1 MSTAKKFGF
10 FAGVFTPSILTILGV
25 IMYMRMGWVVGN
37 AGLWGTMAIII
48 LAHVISIATGLS
60 ISSISTDKKVGAGG
74 VYYVL
79 SRSLGL
85 PMGGAIGLTLF
96 TATSFSIALY
106 LIGFA
111 ENFNPVLNLG
121 ESIDDYRLSGSIA
134 LLLLTLL
141 GYISTSIA
149 LRSQYIILISI
160 FLSLLAIFLGDA
172 SAVEIPVSTADLD
185 EVPFEVIFGVFFP
198 AVTGFTA
205 GIAMSGDLKNPK
217 RDIPLGT
224 LLAIGTGFVVYT
236 LLALF
241 LYFNVDS
248 QSLRGDNN
256 ILMKIAWFMPFV
268 IMGIWGATLS
278 SAMGGILG
286 GPRILQAMSMDRIVP
301 FSAVLSKGSGK
312 NAEPRNALI
321 ITIII
326 AEIGVLIGELDVIAR
341 IVSMFYL
348 AAYNFIN
355 LSFFLESWASVD
367 FTPSFKVSRWFGA
380 IGFLATFFV
389 MFQLDP
395 VAMIAAY
402 VILFV
407 VFILLRR
414 KEISLSTGDIWGSV
428 WSSVVKAGLRRMDEK
443 EDHQRNWR
451 PNILLFSGGTEARP
465 HLIQLA
471 REIEGKAGMISNF
484 DLHEDPDAKVLFPK
498 HEQSV
503 DDAALRQNGIF
514 ARQQSVKDV
523 YVGVETIASTYGF
536 SGIEPNTVLMGW
548 PRKTRNPIRFA
559 NMTQSLID
567 LDYNVLYLDYDL
579 ERGFGK
585 YRTIDMWWRGMSHNV
600 TLMLKLS
607 RQLRSSV
614 NWRNAKIRI
623 LMVNDQDSDVLLMEN
638 RIHEVLAAYR
648 ITASVQFIDNADK
661 QPFYELMKKHSQYT
675 DFVFLGIPDHIESE
689 KEYVEKTNE
698 LVADIGSTLLVRA
711 SSRFDTENLDNIFS
725 TENTEQTQTIPSVL
739 DPLDCTVS
747 PSVDS
752 AVRNLDEALRR
763 ANAKFVNDG
772 VQIVSMSYKAL
783 LKKYRHEIETFF
795 TTLQD
800 SPDPESFKTAYSH
813 LRERIH
819 VHNDQYTDAVGT
831 VYSTKLEKV
840 VNQWFAVRRHLL
852 RAVPRSTRR
861 SLTESDLQPRQNDTP
876 EALRIKRWKTR
887 HLKWFK
893 KANIRIDFR
902 DLFQFY
908 ESSTNLA
915 TQKRVLYSLGAAEL
929 NFVRHLRE
937 QMLRRVD
944 SIHSTLHEHSQL
956 ELEDYRHQVND
967 VLRSLE
973 HYFSEFNADTL
984 NFCNQLDRAMINSS
998 IEVLKRIDVNDHIED
1013 LENKIRPS
1021 SRRRYTRQILSYA
1034 SYWRNNQKLFK
1045 NVVNTAFLLTGLQQ
1059 EIRDVSRRIINDI
1072 ENRVVLDFQNTIA
1085 EIEKLLGRENEYLGE
1100 ERIES
1105 AMLAYNPGALLAS
1118 CQERLRQ
1125 YVRILPEKVVLI
1137 DEDSINRFRDY
1148 QEEEVNQ
1155 ISLDVSR
1162 LADFYIELNY
1172 LEPVNRGFTSFLNG
1186 MSRKY
1191 EEIESR
1197 MAYFFELSANEQK
1210 EDKSELNKL
1219 VSMLHDDF
1227 DQMQREFLSERDQF
1241 FALIEERTEEV
1252 SARFRTPLLM
1262 DAARN
1267 PERYV
1272 QFRKRY
1278 SGYRQRL
1285 RNIPVFI
1292 SAQREY
1298 ISEHYKRIRHSLR
1311 LARFERTKRN
1321 IYSRKNQFTQFVESV
1336 KPAPQILTKLPSY
1349 YLHLYTGRLLSVKQ
1363 SSTRKGAELDMAL
1376 KALNRWKS
1384 GETGA
1389 LLITGDPGMGKSH
1402 FVEQVLDSML
1412 GRNVI
1417 RVEPPA
1423 KGYSPG
1429 TSLLRTM
1436 ALSTGYSGS
1445 FAEISRKLPG
1455 QSVFILYDLEAW
1467 WLRTQGGANHLEKL
1481 IGVIEKY
1488 GDKHLFILSVN
1499 VHAYNIMRQI
1509 SRLDTV
1515 LLESILIPPM
1525 DSETLSELIVNRN
1538 RFSGI
1543 KIKSDIN
1550 SDEKITNRELRK
1562 VIKSVVSFAHGNV
1575 SFALNAWLRTV
1586 SDVQDNT
1593 IEVQPLTKVDVPDSL
1608 PHSWA
1613 MLLSHIVFHKKLTFS
1628 HVEQLFR
1635 YHDIKH
1641 IQSVIK
1647 ELERSGVI
1655 IKDAVGAY
1663 GVEPFVLPYIL
1674 EMLKAQNYLIRFE

>member
-1 MSTAKKFGF
+1 M
-10 FAGVFTPSILTILGV
+10 LTILGV

-37 AGLWGTMAIII
+37 AGLWGTMVIII
-48 LAHVISIATGLS
+48 LAHVISVTTGLS

-121 ESIDDYRLSGSIA
+121 ETIDDYRLSGSIA
-134 LLLLTLL
+134 LLGLTLL
-141 GYISTSIA
+141 GYLSTSIA

-160 FLSLLAIFLGDA
+160 LLSLVAIFLGDS
-172 SAVEIPVSTADLD
+172 SALDIPVTPSRLE
-185 EVPFEVIFGVFFP
+185 EVPFEMIFGVFFP

-217 RDIPLGT
+217 RDIPTGT
-224 LLAIGTGFVVYT
+224 MLAIGTGFIIYT

-241 LYFNVDS
+241 LYFNVDA
-248 QSLRGDNN
+248 QILRSDNN
-256 ILMKIAWFMPFV
+256 IFMKIAWFAPFV

-286 GPRILQAMSMDRIVP
+286 GPRILQAMSLDRIVP
-301 FSAVLSKGSGK
+301 FSGILSRGSGK

-380 IGFLATFFV
+380 LGFIATFFV

-395 VAMIAAY
+395 VAMIIAY
-402 VILFV
+402 VILFI

-471 REIEGKAGMISNF
+471 REIAGKAGMISNF
-484 DLHEDPDAKVLFPK
+484 DLHENPEAKVLFPK

-548 PRKTRNPIRFA
+548 PRKTRNPVRFA
-559 NMTQSLID
+559 SMTQSLID
-567 LDYNVLYLDYDL
+567 LDYNVLYLDFDST
-579 ERGFGK
+579 RGFGK
-585 YRTIDMWWRGMSHNV
+585 YKTIDMWWRGMSHNV

-607 RQLRSSV
+607 RQLRSAV
-614 NWRNAKIRI
+614 NWRNARIRI
-623 LMVNDQDSDVLLMEN
+623 LMVIDRNSDILLLEN
-638 RIHEVLAAYR
+638 RIHEVLASYR
-648 ITASVQFIDNADK
+648 ITASVQFIDNVEDK
-661 QPFYELMKKHSQYT
+661 PFYELMRKHSQFT
-675 DFVFLGIPDHIESE
+675 DLVFLGIPDHIENE

-698 LVADIGSTLLVRA
+698 LVENIGSTLLVRA
-711 SSRFDTENLDNIFS
+711 STRFDTENLDNIFS
-725 TENTEQTQTIPSVL
+725 TEKAEQTLTIPSAL
-739 DPLDCTVS
+739 DPLNCAIST
-747 PSVDS
+747 PVDT

-763 ANAKFVNDG
+763 ANAKFVNEG
-772 VQIVSMSYKAL
+772 VQIVSMSYLAL
-783 LKKYRHEIETFF
+783 LKKYLQEFDVFFEAVQGSPDSETF
-795 TTLQD
+795 
-800 SPDPESFKTAYSH
+800 KNGYSH

-819 VHNDQYTDAVGT
+819 VHNDQYTDAVRT
-831 VYSTKLEKV
+831 VYSTKLKEAV
-840 VNQWFAVRRHLL
+840 SHWFEVRRHVLKS
-852 RAVPRSTRR
+852 VPRSTKR
-861 SLTESDLQPRQNDTP
+861 SLIESDLKAADQDTP
-876 EALRIKRWKTR
+876 EALRIKKWKTKS
-887 HLKWFK
+887 LKWFNR
-893 KANIRIDFR
+893 ASIRIDFR

-908 ESSTNLA
+908 ESSANLS
-915 TQKRVLYSLGAAEL
+915 TQKKVLYSLGDAQL
-929 NFVRHLRE
+929 SFVRHIRE
-937 QMLRRVD
+937 QVLRRLD
-944 SIHSTLHEHSQL
+944 TMHSILNEPSQTEVEVFKHQLKDVLKNL
-956 ELEDYRHQVND
+956 EL
-967 VLRSLE
+967 
-973 HYFSEFNADTL
+973 YFSTMSADTL
-984 NFCNQLDRAMINSS
+984 NLANQLDRAMINSS

-1021 SRRRYTRQILSYA
+1021 SKRRYARQILSY
-1034 SYWRNNQKLFK
+1034 SVYWKNNQKLFR
-1045 NVVNTAFLLTGLQQ
+1045 NVLDTAFLLTGLQQ
-1059 EIRDVSRRIINDI
+1059 EIRDVSRRIISDI
-1072 ENRVVLDFQNTIA
+1072 ENRVVPDFQNTIDQ
-1085 EIEKLLGRENEYLGE
+1085 IEKILDLENTTTGE
-1100 ERIES
+1100 EVIES
-1105 AMLAYNPGALLAS
+1105 GIMAYNPGSLLAN

-1125 YVRILPEKVVLI
+1125 YVRILPDKVLLM
-1137 DEDSINRFRDY
+1137 DEESIHRFREY
-1148 QEEEVNQ
+1148 QEEEVKQ
-1155 ISLDVSR
+1155 ISIDLSR

-1172 LEPVNRGFTSFLNG
+1172 LEPVNRGFTSFLNR
-1186 MSRKY
+1186 MTQKF

-1197 MAYFFELSANEQK
+1197 MAYFFELSANQQEGDQG
-1210 EDKSELNKL
+1210 ELNKL
-1219 VSMLHDDF
+1219 IQMLHIDF
-1227 DQMQREFLSERDQF
+1227 DKMQHQFLSDRDEF

-1272 QFRKRY
+1272 QLRRRY
-1278 SGYRQRL
+1278 SGYRKKL
-1285 RNIPVFI
+1285 SNVPVFL
-1292 SAQREY
+1292 SLQRAQINEQ
-1298 ISEHYKRIRHSLR
+1298 YKKILHSLR
-1311 LARFERTKRN
+1311 LARFERSRRN
-1321 IYSRKNQFTQFVESV
+1321 IYSRKNQFSKFVASV
-1336 KPAPQILTKLPSY
+1336 KPDAQIRSKLPSY
-1349 YLHLYTGRLLSVKQ
+1349 YLHLYTGRLLSAKQ
-1363 SSTRKGAELDMAL
+1363 SSTRKGAELEIAL
-1376 KALNRWKS
+1376 SALNRWKS

-1402 FVEQVLDSML
+1402 FVEQLLDSL
-1412 GRNVI
+1412 QGRNVI

-1423 KGYSPG
+1423 RGYSSG
-1429 TSLLRTM
+1429 TSLLKTM
-1436 ALSTGYSGS
+1436 ALATGYSGS
-1445 FAEISRKLPG
+1445 FSEISAMLPE
-1455 QSVFILYDLEAW
+1455 QSVFVIYDLEAW
-1467 WLRTQGGANHLEKL
+1467 WLRNEGGSNHLDKL
-1481 IGVIEKY
+1481 IGIIEKY
-1488 GDKHLFILSVN
+1488 AYRHLFILSVN
-1499 VHAYNIMRQI
+1499 VHAYHIMRQLT
-1509 SRLDTV
+1509 RLDAV
-1515 LLESILIPPM
+1515 LLESILIPPI
-1525 DSETLSELIVNRN
+1525 DSETLTELILNRN

-1543 KIKSDIN
+1543 KIKSDLDSEDNI
-1550 SDEKITNRELRK
+1550 SNRELKK
-1562 VIKSVVSFAHGNV
+1562 VLKSVISFAQGNV
-1575 SFALNAWLRTV
+1575 SFALGAWLRTI
-1586 SDVQDNT
+1586 SDVQDHT
-1593 IEVQPLTKVDVPDSL
+1593 IEVHPLSKVNVPDDL

-1613 MLLSHIVFHKKLTFS
+1613 MILSHIIIHKKLTFS
-1628 HVEQLFR
+1628 HIEQLFR
-1635 YHDIKH
+1635 YHDLKH
-1641 IQSVIK
+1641 VQNVIK

-1655 IKDAVGAY
+1655 GKDAVGAY
-1663 GVEPFVLPYIL
+1663 VIEPFVLPYIL
-1674 EMLKAQNYLIRFE
+1674 EMLKTQNYLIRFE